1 MLHTVTVKGANER
14 TVARFL
20 PSNFVIVGTDD
31 DRGWV
36 IFQGEDSHGWTLEDY
51 VLPRLASGLIF
62 PVEVVTEDTD

>member
-20 PSNFVIVGTDD
+20 PSNFEVVSSDEEAGT
-31 DRGWV
+31 V
-36 IFQGEDSHGWTLEDY
+36 TISGEDSRGWTLEDY

-62 PVEVVTEDTD
+62 PVREDI